1 MTMPAIRRAT
11 PHDAAQIAHVHI
23 ESWRS
28 AYKGIVSDDYLAA
41 MDEISRAAS
50 WQEWLGSSVPIFV
63 STEDT
68 IVVGFISGGPI
79 RDPFDDY
86 DAELYTIYLLQHA
99 QRRGIGTALL
109 KKLAHRLNEDGFKN
123 MAAWVLEDN
132 ASSNFYEKSGA
143 HRVASKQVEIGGAML
158 PVVAYGWP
166 SLQAILSLE

>member
-1 MTMPAIRRAT
+1 MTMDAIRRAT

-28 AYKGIVSDDYLAA
+28 AYKGIVSNDYLAS
-41 MDEISRAAS
+41 MDETARTAN

-63 STEDT
+63 STENA

-79 RDPFDDY
+79 RDPIDDY
-86 DAELYTIYLLQHA
+86 EAELYTIYLLQHA

-109 KKLAHRLNEDGFKN
+109 KELAHRLHEDGFRN

-143 HRVASKQVEIGGAML
+143 HRVASKQIEIGGAML

-166 SLQAILSLE
+166 SLRTILSLE